1 MPLKIKLPVKFHK
14 GPTLQPYYMVV
25 IETGEKS
32 KKSTWAKVDDIIDGV
47 EGVHYY

>member
-14 GPTLQPYYMVV
+14 GPTLQPYYMV
-25 IETGEKS
+25 IETGETS